1 MKRVVYIYVAV
12 VLMLCACWDDRN
24 RNNVHEEVQ
33 RLAHESFECIM
44 QGDVDGWMTR
54 VAGYDSLP
62 DEYKIQLR
70 NAMLQHMDK
79 EMQAH
84 GGLASFSVTG
94 DNVTDSITAE
104 AYVQLLYAD
113 SVSERIH
120 LPMVKRNGVWY
131 IR

>member
-1 MKRVVYIYVAV
+1 MKRVAYALVAAV
-12 VLMLCACWDDRN
+12 VVLSACWDD

-33 RLAHESFECIM
+33 RVARESFGCILE
-44 QGDVDGWMTR
+44 GDVDGWLAL

-62 DEYKIQLR
+62 GDYRTQLR
-70 NAMLQHMDK
+70 DAMLQHLDK
-79 EMQAH
+79 EQQAH
-84 GGLASFSVTG
+84 GGLLSAEVTG

-113 SVSERIH
+113 SISERIH
-120 LPMVKRNGVWY
+120 LPMVRRNGVWY